1 MDARKYLRLICID
14 RDAAGLPEAA
24 AARAMAEHI
33 ELPEHIELRVSDTGA
48 RGLRTT
54 APLAV
59 APSAA
64 ERRFL
69 APRIDALG

>member
-24 AARAMAEHI
+24 RAMAERI